1 MEKTQK
7 KIFGFFGLV
16 LVVAMTF
23 IAASLPS
30 SETSAISTVTDTLT
44 VRVVSSSSDV
54 NLTSPESG
62 MVTTSAEQTFR
73 LNYANVNTVTLLLT
87 KTDLDGTT
95 HTFTLAVYDTDYGTG
110 EKEYNINL
118 QNAGYGYGEYVI
130 TLQGEGASGLSD
142 EDSVAFSYYPVV
154 ADATED
160 ENTGETVLNFD
171 YEAYDPSNPGGTGE
185 VAEIEINV
193 YDENENLVE
202 ELSPIKVAPPETSVV
217 IPFNDY
223 DLPSGTYTIKTTAYD
238 KDGNELYKA
247 YVNHV
252 IQKKEDIPVPN
263 TGGLFGALNISR
275 ADYLITG
282 VIVFL
287 LTGIF
292 GVVFIAKRQKK
303 TSRRR

>member
-73 LNYANVNTVTLLLT
+73 LNYANVNNVTLLLT
-87 KTDLDGTT
+87 KTNLDGTT
-95 HTFTLAVYDTDYGTG
+95 QTSTLATYDVDYGTG
-110 EKEYNINL
+110 EKTYDINL
-118 QNAGYGYGEYVI
+118 QDAGFGYGEYVI
-130 TLQGEGASGLSD
+130 TLRGEGSGGLTD

-160 ENTGETVLNFD
+160 ENTGETVLNLD

-193 YDENENLVE
+193 YDENGNLVE
-202 ELSPIKVAPPETSVV
+202 ELSPIKVTPPETSVV

-292 GVVFIAKRQKK
+292 GAVFIAKRQKK